1 MHNIKD
7 IRKDIDNFKNTIKN
21 RNVDVDFDQIL
32 NLDEENRKLIQEKEK
47 LEMEKKSISKS
58 KDETLFEKSKEISN
72 KIDDLSKNQKNV
84 KDQLDQILSNIPNL
98 PLNDVPVGKDEN
110 SNKEVV
116 KSGKIKEM
124 SFKPK
129 SHYEIGEK
137 LNMLDFD
144 LATKTT
150 GSRFVFVKD
159 KLASLE
165 RAISNFMID
174 THVNNNGYTEISPP
188 LMATDNTMFGTGQ
201 LPKFEND
208 QFEIKFDDKNDRK
221 FLIPTAEVI
230 LTNMVKN
237 QILNLKSLPMRLV
250 ASTPCFRKEAGS
262 YGKDTKGMIRQ
273 HQFYKVELVSIV
285 ENNKCIEELER
296 MTNCA
301 TKILD
306 DLQLPYR
313 KIILSTGDMGFSA
326 EKTYDIEVWL
336 PSENKY
342 REISSCSSC
351 GTFQAKRMKARYKNN
366 NNENEFVGTLNGRL
380 VASTPCFRK
389 EAGSYG
395 KDTKGMIRQH
405 QFYKVELVSI
415 VENNKCIEE
424 LERMTNCATKIL
436 DDLQLPYRKII
447 LSTGDMGFS
456 AEKTYDIEV
465 WLPSENKY
473 REISSCSSCGTF
485 QAKRMK
491 ARYKNNNNENEF
503 VGTLNGS
510 GLAVGRTLIAILE
523 NYQTEDGSI
532 IIPEKL
538 RPYMN
543 NMEKI
548 GIN

>member
-116 KSGKIKEM
+116 KSGEIKEM

-174 THVNNNGYTEISPP
+174 THVNNNGYIEISPP

-366 NNENEFVGTLNGRL
+366 NNENEFVGTLNG
-380 VASTPCFRK
+380 
-389 EAGSYG
+389 
-395 KDTKGMIRQH
+395 
-405 QFYKVELVSI
+405 
-415 VENNKCIEE
+415 
-424 LERMTNCATKIL
+424 
-436 DDLQLPYRKII
+436 
-447 LSTGDMGFS
+447 
-456 AEKTYDIEV
+456 
-465 WLPSENKY
+465 
-473 REISSCSSCGTF
+473 
-485 QAKRMK
+485 
-491 ARYKNNNNENEF
+491 
-503 VGTLNGS
+503 S

-532 IIPEKL
+532 TIPEKL